1 MFLGAYMFQPNAFSR
16 YLAFSAVAAIV
27 AWAMLVPAWISPA
40 IFVWIMLA
48 VLTTGAA
55 ALVVRRGRF
64 PRSVAQVLY
73 VVEHPPERQS

>member
-1 MFLGAYMFQPNAFSR
+1 MFQRNASSR
-16 YLAFSAVAAIV
+16 YLEFSAVAAIA

-55 ALVVRRGRF
+55 ALVVRSGRF
-64 PRSVAQVLY
+64 PHSVAQVLCD
-73 VVEHPPERQS
+73 VEHPPERQS